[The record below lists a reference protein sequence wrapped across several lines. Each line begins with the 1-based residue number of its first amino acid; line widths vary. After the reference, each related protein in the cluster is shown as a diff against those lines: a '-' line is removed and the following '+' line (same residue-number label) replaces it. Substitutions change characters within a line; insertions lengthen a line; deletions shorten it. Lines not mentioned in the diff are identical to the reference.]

1 MSLTLRRENGNGS
14 TSRYIARDPFALARE
29 LFAWDP
35 YARTASAFSPTFDV
49 KETADAFVVRADLPG
64 VSEKDVDVSVHNGV
78 LTITGARQAEEKKEG
93 ESFYLYERQ
102 FGSFSRSFALPDTA
116 DAERIDAKLANGVL
130 ELSIGKRAEAKPR
143 KIALSKPQ
151 APQS

>member
-1 MSLTLRRENGNGS
+1 MSLTLRRDPSNNAS

-35 YARTASAFSPTFDV
+35 YSRAVSAFSPTFDV
-49 KETADAFVVRADLPG
+49 KETAEAFVVRADLPG
-64 VSEKDVDVSVHNGV
+64 VEEKNVDVSVHNGV
-78 LTITGARQAEEKKEG
+78 LTITGARQAEERKEG
-93 ESFYLYERQ
+93 ESYYLYERQ

-116 DAERIDAKLANGVL
+116 DAERIEAKLTDGVL

-143 KIALSKPQ
+143 KISLKK
-151 APQS
+151 

>member
-29 LFAWDP
+29 FFAWDP
-35 YARTASAFSPTFDV
+35 YARTASAFAPTFDV

-151 APQS
+151 APQT

>member
-1 MSLTLRRENGNGS
+1 MSLTLRRENNNVPA
-14 TSRYIARDPFALARE
+14 SRYITSDPFALARE

-64 VSEKDVDVSVHNGV
+64 VDEKNIDVSIHNGV
-78 LTITGARQAEEKKEG
+78 LTVTGARQAEERKEG

-116 DAERIDAKLANGVL
+116 DAERINAVLLNGVL

-143 KIALSKPQ
+143 KIALSKPGQ
-151 APQS
+151 Q

>member
-1 MSLTLRRENGNGS
+1 MSLTLRRENPNNANP
-14 TSRYIARDPFALARE
+14 SRYITRDPFALARE

-49 KETADAFVVRADLPG
+49 KETAEAFIVRADLPG
-64 VSEKDVDVSVHNGV
+64 VEEKDVDVSVHNGV
-78 LTITGARQAEEKKEG
+78 LTITGARQAEERKEG

-116 DAERIDAKLANGVL
+116 DAERIDAKLACGVL

-143 KIALSKPQ
+143 KIALKK
-151 APQS
+151 